1 MARFPF
7 SWQHTHVNLFSLLS
21 SCTGGEISVCVF
33 IFIPLNTKIKPPL
46 YKTNAEWEES
56 VWQMENVASYI
67 KSYPTFGIQL

>member
-1 MARFPF
+1 M
-7 SWQHTHVNLFSLLS
+7 
-21 SCTGGEISVCVF
+21 CVF